1 MKNRILY
8 WVICLLV
15 FTSCSDFLEDYSQD
29 LAYAAST
36 SDLEELLIGNCYIK
50 RTAKKNI
57 VINSGKRETYFPV
70 VTCNG

>member
-29 LAYAAST
+29 GLCRF
-36 SDLEELLIGNCYIK
+36 DLGFGGIIDRELLYQK
-50 RTAKKNI
+50 DRKKNI

>member
-15 FTSCSDFLEDYSQD
+15 FTSCSDFLEDYSQLD
-29 LAYAAST
+29 
-36 SDLEELLIGNCYIK
+36 
-50 RTAKKNI
+50 RKKNI